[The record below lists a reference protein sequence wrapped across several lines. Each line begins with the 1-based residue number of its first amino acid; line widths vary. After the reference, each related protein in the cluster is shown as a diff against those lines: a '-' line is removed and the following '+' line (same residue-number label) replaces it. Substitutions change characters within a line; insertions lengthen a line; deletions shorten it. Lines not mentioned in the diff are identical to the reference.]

1 MGVEFDVDT
10 RIVKFFK
17 NGTEVPF
24 TFQRLKFFM
33 PKKSCLI
40 LF

>member
-17 NGTEVPF
+17 NGTEVLF

-33 PKKSCLI
+33 TKKSCLI

>member
-17 NGTEVPF
+17 NGTEVLL